1 MCGVYAAV
9 EALGAGLNP
18 SAPPPLPASPKSGY
32 SLPAMLEPD
41 PIAKLITAR
50 LTALQASQHLSAWS
64 LIVSFLGD
72 AIGPRGGVVSASTLQ
87 TLMQRLGIGH
97 GAVRTAVSRL
107 AADGW
112 IERSREGRNSFYALS
127 GDVGE
132 TVLSAERRIYAA
144 SSLLPA
150 DTPRSL
156 IISAEPL
163 SDASLRAFEAAGAL
177 QIAPQSVLCFTRASD
192 LPAGLRLPGAT
203 IAEATT
209 LMPGTALSEQIAIAR
224 QSTDFAELHAAY
236 LPVSAALEQTG
247 TPTPED
253 AMALRCLM
261 IHEWRRLALRVLAIP
276 ADMIQPD
283 DPDPEPETR
292 TLIASIYARL
302 LAPSEAWL
310 DAYASTPSGP
320 LPPPDARLAARFGGS

>member
-1 MCGVYAAV
+1 M
-9 EALGAGLNP
+9 NT
-18 SAPPPLPASPKSGY
+18 
-32 SLPAMLEPD
+32 PD
-41 PIAKLITAR
+41 PITAAIKTR

-72 AIGPRGGVVSASTLQ
+72 AIGRRGGVVSASTLQ

-107 AADGW
+107 AAEGW
-112 IERSREGRNSFYALS
+112 IERSREGRNSFYELS

-150 DTPRSL
+150 DTPKSL
-156 IISAEPL
+156 IIAADPL
-163 SDASLRAFEAAGAL
+163 SDASLRDLEAVGAL
-177 QIAPQSVLCFTRASD
+177 QLAPQVVLCFASAAD

-203 IAEATT
+203 IADAAA
-209 LMPGTALSEQIAIAR
+209 LVPGTTMIEQLAKAR
-224 QSTDFAELHAAY
+224 HVAEIKRLHAAY
-236 LPVSAALEQTG
+236 LPVSQALELEPA
-247 TPTPED
+247 PTPED

-276 ADMIQPD
+276 ADLVQVN
-283 DPDPEPETR
+283 DPEPETR
-292 TLIASIYARL
+292 ALIASIYARL
-302 LAPSEAWL
+302 LSASEAWL
-310 DAYASTPSGP
+310 DANATTPSGP
-320 LPPPDARLAARFGGS
+320 LPPPDARLGKRFGGH

>member
-1 MCGVYAAV
+1 M
-9 EALGAGLNP
+9 NT
-18 SAPPPLPASPKSGY
+18 
-32 SLPAMLEPD
+32 PD
-41 PIAKLITAR
+41 PITAAIKTR

-107 AADGW
+107 AAEGW

-150 DTPRSL
+150 DTPKSL

-163 SDASLRAFEAAGAL
+163 SDTSIRGLETAGAL
-177 QIAPQSVLCFTRASD
+177 QLAPQVILCFASAAD
-192 LPAGLRLPGAT
+192 LPEGLRLPGAT
-203 IAEATT
+203 VADAPVLI
-209 LMPGTALSEQIAIAR
+209 PGTALIEKLAKAR
-224 QSTDFAELHAAY
+224 HVAEIQALRQAY
-236 LPVSAALEQTG
+236 LPVRAALDHAPAPQ
-247 TPTPED
+247 PED

-276 ADMIQPD
+276 ADLIQPD
-283 DPDPEPETR
+283 DPEPETR
-292 TLIASIYARL
+292 ALVASIYARV

-310 DAYASTPSGP
+310 DASAAMPSGP
-320 LPPPDARLAARFGGS
+320 LPPPDARLAQRFGNT

>member
-1 MCGVYAAV
+1 M
-9 EALGAGLNP
+9 NT
-18 SAPPPLPASPKSGY
+18 S
-32 SLPAMLEPD
+32 D
-41 PIAKLITAR
+41 PISEAIATR

-107 AADGW
+107 AAEGW
-112 IERSREGRNSFYALS
+112 IERLREGRNSFYALS

-132 TVLSAERRIYAA
+132 TVLNAERRIYAA

-150 DTPRSL
+150 ETPKSL
-156 IISAEPL
+156 VISADPL
-163 SDASLRAFEAAGAL
+163 SDASLRDLETAGAL
-177 QIAPQSVLCFTRASD
+177 QLAPQVVLCFAGAVD

-203 IAEATT
+203 IADAHT
-209 LMPGTALSEQIAIAR
+209 LVPGTAIIEQLAKAR
-224 QSTDFAELHAAY
+224 QVAEIDALRQAY
-236 LPVSAALEQTG
+236 LPVSAALDQA
-247 TPTPED
+247 PAPSPED
-253 AMALRCLM
+253 AMALHCLM

-276 ADMIQPD
+276 ADLIQPD
-283 DPDPEPETR
+283 DPEPETR
-292 TLIASIYARL
+292 ALIASIYTRV

-310 DAYASTPSGP
+310 DANAATPTGP
-320 LPPPDARLAARFGGS
+320 LPPPDARLVQRFGNI